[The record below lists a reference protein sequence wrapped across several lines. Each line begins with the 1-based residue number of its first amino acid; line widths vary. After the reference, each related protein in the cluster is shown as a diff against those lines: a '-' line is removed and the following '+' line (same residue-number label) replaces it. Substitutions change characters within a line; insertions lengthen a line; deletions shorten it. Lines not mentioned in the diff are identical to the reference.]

1 MTRLYVLLLCS
12 VVFALVGLGYRL
24 GVNHEQANAQQLE
37 RDQLRQAF
45 EQGQALGTVRD
56 QVVTKYVDRVQVIE
70 VQGETIIKR
79 VPVYVSEKADR
90 ACVVPAG
97 FVRLHDAAA
106 HALPAPEPAG
116 AADEAATGVGLS
128 AVAGTTAGNYAKCNA
143 NAEQLKSLQELLRQ
157 HELITSPNH
166 ADAPPPL

>member
-1 MTRLYVLLLCS
+1 MTRFYVLLML
-12 VVFALVGLGYRL
+12 VVATALVAIGYRL
-24 GVNHEQANAQQLE
+24 GVDYEQGKAQELE
-37 RDQLRQAF
+37 RAQLRQAF

-56 QVVTKYVDRVQVIE
+56 RVVTEYVDRVQVVE

-116 AADEAATGVGLS
+116 AADEAPAHVGLS
-128 AVAGTTAGNYAKCNA
+128 AVAVTTAGNYAKCNA
-143 NAEQLKSLQELLRQ
+143 NAEQLKNLQEFLRQ
-157 HELITSPNH
+157 HELITSSRY
-166 ADAPPPL
+166 ADAPP

>member
-1 MTRLYVLLLCS
+1 MTRLYVLLMLT
-12 VVFALVGLGYRL
+12 VATALVAIGYRL
-24 GVNHEQANAQQLE
+24 GVDHEQGKAQALE
-37 RDQLRQAF
+37 RSQLRQAF

-56 QVVTKYVDRVQVIE
+56 RVVTEYVDRVQVIE
-70 VQGETIIKR
+70 KQGKTIIER

-116 AADEAATGVGLS
+116 AADEAPTGVGLS
-128 AVAGTTAGNYAKCNA
+128 AVASTTAGNYAKCNA

-157 HELITSPNH
+157 YELITSPQH
-166 ADAPPPL
+166 ADAPP

>member
-1 MTRLYVLLLCS
+1 MTRLYVLLMLT
-12 VVFALVGLGYRL
+12 VATALVAIGYRL
-24 GVNHEQANAQQLE
+24 GVDHEQGKAQALE
-37 RDQLRQAF
+37 RSQLRQAF

-56 QVVTKYVDRVQVIE
+56 RVVTEYVDRVQVIE
-70 VQGETIIKR
+70 KQGKTIIER

-116 AADEAATGVGLS
+116 AADEAPTGVGLS
-128 AVAGTTAGNYAKCNA
+128 AVASTTAGNYAKCNA
-143 NAEQLKSLQELLRQ
+143 NADQLKSLQELLRQ
-157 HELITSPNH
+157 YELITSPQH
-166 ADAPPPL
+166 ADAPP

>member
-1 MTRLYVLLLCS
+1 MTRLYVLLMLT
-12 VVFALVGLGYRL
+12 VATALVAIGYRL
-24 GVNHEQANAQQLE
+24 GVDHEQALAQELE
-37 RDQLRQAF
+37 RSQLRQAF

-56 QVVTKYVDRVQVIE
+56 RVVTEYVDRVQVIE
-70 VQGETIIKR
+70 KQGKTIIER

-116 AADEAATGVGLS
+116 AADEAPTGVGLS
-128 AVAGTTAGNYAKCNA
+128 AVASTTAGNYEKCNA
-143 NAEQLKSLQELLRQ
+143 NADQLKSLQELLRQ
-157 HELITSPNH
+157 HELITSPQH
-166 ADAPPPL
+166 ADAPP

>member
-1 MTRLYVLLLCS
+1 MTRLLSVL
-12 VVFALVGLGYRL
+12 ALTVALTLVACGYRL
-24 GVNHEQANAQQLE
+24 GVNHEQAKAQELE
-37 RDQLRQAF
+37 REQLRMAF

-56 QVVTKYVDRVQVIE
+56 QVVTEYVDRVRVVE

-116 AADEAATGVGLS
+116 AADEAPAHVGLS
-128 AVAGTTAGNYAKCNA
+128 AVAVTTAGNYAKCNA
-143 NAEQLKSLQELLRQ
+143 NAEQLKSLQKLLQ
-157 HELITSPNH
+157 KYELITLCAGS
-166 ADAPPPL
+166 L

>member
-1 MTRLYVLLLCS
+1 MLLMLT
-12 VVFALVGLGYRL
+12 VATALVAIGYRL
-24 GVNHEQANAQQLE
+24 GVDHEQGKAQALE
-37 RDQLRQAF
+37 RSQLRQAF

-56 QVVTKYVDRVQVIE
+56 RVVTEYVDRVQVIE
-70 VQGETIIKR
+70 KQGKTIIER

-116 AADEAATGVGLS
+116 AADEAPSGVGLS
-128 AVAGTTAGNYAKCNA
+128 AVAVTTAGNYAKCEA
-143 NAEQLKSLQELLRQ
+143 NAEQLKSLLDYLRL
-157 HELITSPNH
+157 HKLITSPRN
-166 ADAPPPL
+166 ADAPP